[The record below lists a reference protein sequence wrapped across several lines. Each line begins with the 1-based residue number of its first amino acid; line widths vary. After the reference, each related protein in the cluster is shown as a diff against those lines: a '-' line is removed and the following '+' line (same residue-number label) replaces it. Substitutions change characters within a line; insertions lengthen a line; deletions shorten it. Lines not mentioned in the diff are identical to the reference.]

1 MAATLMV
8 TACSPKTSA
17 ERHARQYVYAAD
29 DGFNPNFY
37 VKKADSIRMMV
48 PFFRQFHDE
57 GVKNVAPLQGE
68 RHCFAVPMVF
78 ITSTPICA
86 RLQPVDCVTVKHCN
100 LIHHRS
106 KPPWHAAKPPENAG
120 PENTVNLPSHLTPL
134 TSGTLNAGWSP
145 FLRNPMMKTPLS
157 FFTTHLKRP

>member
-1 MAATLMV
+1 MKKSSVILLCTTMAATLMV

-57 GVKNVAPLQGE
+57 GVKDRVAGMSREEAQHRAGQFRREEFLKSIQSE
-68 RHCFAVPMVF
+68 EKFAGR
-78 ITSTPICA
+78 TYTDSRTPSPKELKAMGDAI
-86 RLQPVDCVTVKHCN
+86 
-100 LIHHRS
+100 S
-106 KPPWHAAKPPENAG
+106 AAYMDGYGGIE
-120 PENTVNLPSHLTPL
+120 
-134 TSGTLNAGWSP
+134 
-145 FLRNPMMKTPLS
+145 
-157 FFTTHLKRP
+157 